1 MAIDFRDFLNLG
13 EEIGAFEVLL
23 PFLLVFTLVFG
34 VLQKS
39 KILGDLKQLNLVV
52 SLVIALLFVR
62 NQTLVALV
70 NRFLPNVSI
79 FMIIILMFLLLVGI
93 FVGKEHAGWT
103 GNVLGLAF
111 FVSII
116 FIIIALF
123 SREPF
128 DLLPF
133 VNVLDDQTRGIILF
147 VGVFIII
154 IWLVT
159 REPKEKGKGFLEK
172 LSEELKGG
180 K

>member
-1 MAIDFRDFLNLG
+1 MAFDFRDFLNLS
-13 EEIGAFEVLL
+13 EEIGVFEVLL
-23 PFLLVFTLVFG
+23 PFLLVFTLSFG

-39 KILGDLKQLNLVV
+39 KILGKMKQLNIIV
-52 SLVIALLFVR
+52 SFVIALLFVR
-62 NQTLVALV
+62 NQILVGLV

-123 SREPF
+123 S
-128 DLLPF
+128 
-133 VNVLDDQTRGIILF
+133 
-147 VGVFIII
+147 
-154 IWLVT
+154 
-159 REPKEKGKGFLEK
+159 
-172 LSEELKGG
+172 
-180 K
+180 